1 MRKSVTACRK
11 LSGFKG
17 HLADSAATLLDFFKK
32 QDELSYYLERIVVY
46 ANERS
51 HQDTA
56 VSKYQAYVS
65 KAETL
70 TVQASGALAF
80 ASPEILQI
88 DDKRLES
95 FYSESN
101 ELMHYKRAI
110 DAMMRQKEHTL
121 SAAEENILAQCGE
134 MAARQNIFSMF
145 NNADIKF
152 PYITDVEGNKIR
164 ITHGNFIDF
173 LSSKDEVCASSVP
186 RSV

>member
-1 MRKSVTACRK
+1 M
-11 LSGFKG
+11 
-17 HLADSAATLLDFFKK
+17 
-32 QDELSYYLERIVVY
+32 VY

-101 ELMHYKRAI
+101 ELVHYKRAI
-110 DAMMRQKEHTL
+110 DEIMRQKAHTL

-134 MAARQNIFSMF
+134 MAAAPES
-145 NNADIKF
+145 
-152 PYITDVEGNKIR
+152 
-164 ITHGNFIDF
+164 
-173 LSSKDEVCASSVP
+173 
-186 RSV
+186 

>member
-1 MRKSVTACRK
+1 M
-11 LSGFKG
+11 
-17 HLADSAATLLDFFKK
+17 
-32 QDELSYYLERIVVY
+32 VY

-110 DAMMRQKEHTL
+110 DEIMRQKEHTL

-134 MAARQNIFSMF
+134 MAAAPRIYSACSTTRISNSHISLMSRE
-145 NNADIKF
+145 IK
-152 PYITDVEGNKIR
+152 
-164 ITHGNFIDF
+164 
-173 LSSKDEVCASSVP
+173 SVS
-186 RSV
+186 RMAIS

>member
-1 MRKSVTACRK
+1 MRQMSCGRLSVKKRHSLQKSYPDLRDIWPTVQQRC
-11 LSGFKG
+11 LI
-17 HLADSAATLLDFFKK
+17 FKK

-101 ELMHYKRAI
+101 ELVHYKRAI
-110 DAMMRQKEHTL
+110 DEIMRQKAHTL

-134 MAARQNIFSMF
+134 MAAAPENIFSMF

-152 PYITDVEGNKIR
+152 PYFTDVEGNKIR

-173 LSSKDEVCASSVP
+173 
-186 RSV
+186 